1 MEGDEGEQVAPNFNK
16 EGWYTD
22 ALDYWSSTPATINGM
37 LGGFGVVSQLE
48 TNSSIEFIK
57 EFIEG
62 RKGARNVIKV
72 PPYITKSYA
81 LDCGAGIGR
90 VTKHFL
96 LKVFEKVDLVEY
108 TPKFIKQ
115 AESQYLLN
123 EKKSGKIGKFIC
135 KGLQEFTPETKKY
148 DMIWCQWVL
157 SHLTD
162 EDLIQFFKRCK
173 IGLKNNNGIIGIKEN
188 INAIGYCLDKDDSS
202 VTRSDKIFKEI
213 FEKSGLKLIKEAVQ
227 FGMPEGLFEVKM

>member
-108 TPKFIKQ
+108 TP
-115 AESQYLLN
+115 
-123 EKKSGKIGKFIC
+123 
-135 KGLQEFTPETKKY
+135 
-148 DMIWCQWVL
+148 
-157 SHLTD
+157 
-162 EDLIQFFKRCK
+162 
-173 IGLKNNNGIIGIKEN
+173 
-188 INAIGYCLDKDDSS
+188 
-202 VTRSDKIFKEI
+202 
-213 FEKSGLKLIKEAVQ
+213 
-227 FGMPEGLFEVKM
+227 